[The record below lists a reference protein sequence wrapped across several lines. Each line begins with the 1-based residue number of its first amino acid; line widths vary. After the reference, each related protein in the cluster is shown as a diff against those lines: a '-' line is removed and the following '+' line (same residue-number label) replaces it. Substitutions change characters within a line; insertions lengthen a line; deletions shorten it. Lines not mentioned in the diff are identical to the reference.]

1 MDCRIGIIWST
12 HPEQHIFPSI
22 PQRADA
28 VKQLPEGFGNMG
40 VESLL
45 DLLRKRFWWP
55 SMRKDDK
62 LWLKACPM
70 CQINQRKD
78 RAHHDE
84 MHRLDVPAA
93 FHRWFLD
100 FIGELA
106 TSLKGNRWILVAV
119 DYTTNWPIAR
129 TVPTASA
136 EAVAD
141 FIYEEIDTF
150 WVSQGNPNGS
160 GWKFYEQYRKTLP
173 S

>member
-1 MDCRIGIIWST
+1 
-12 HPEQHIFPSI
+12 
-22 PQRADA
+22 
-28 VKQLPEGFGNMG
+28 
-40 VESLL
+40 
-45 DLLRKRFWWP
+45 
-55 SMRKDDK
+55 MRKDDK

-93 FHRWFLD
+93 FHRWCLD

-136 EAVAD
+136 EAVED
-141 FIYEEIDTF
+141 FIYEEIVMRFGCPKEILTDRG
-150 WVSQGNPNGS
+150 GNFTSNIVKHYLHKLTSAIHPRTNGN
-160 GWKFYEQYRKTLP
+160 LNV
-173 S
+173 